1 MKKRSEEITEVFS
14 RNLYDLLEEKD
25 ISAKKLSKITG
36 ISEGMLSNY
45 GAGKRSGKLSEP
57 SAGKI
62 KKIAMAL
69 DTSSD
74 YLLGLEKD
82 PKCKPS
88 AANELGLS
96 GKTIQVLLNMKDSPA
111 FSDHPCISE
120 TGALNMLFETVDPN
134 IEIPFIKALLAL
146 VAEYLEI
153 AKGPQLGISEW
164 INKEY
169 VDAEETIKKA
179 GGKVV
184 SRQQYQEIALRSAVD
199 LFETMLKETA
209 SRLRK
214 EEHPNGND

>member
-1 MKKRSEEITEVFS
+1 MKKRSEEITEKFS
-14 RNLYDLLEEKD
+14 GRLFDLLVEKD
-25 ISAKKLSKITG
+25 ISAKELSKMTG

-45 GAGKRSGKLSEP
+45 VGRRCEKRSEP

-69 DTSSD
+69 NTSAD
-74 YLLGLEKD
+74 YLLGLEED
-82 PKCKPS
+82 PKRKPS

-96 GKTIQVLLNMKDSPA
+96 GKTIQVLLDMKESPA
-111 FSDHPCISE
+111 FSDYPCISE

-146 VAEYLEI
+146 VADYLEI
-153 AKGPQLGISEW
+153 AKGPQLSISEW
-164 INKEY
+164 ISKEY
-169 VDAEETIKKA
+169 VDAEKTIKKA

-214 EEHPNGND
+214 EERTNGND